1 MRHYR
6 LLILLFVL
14 PCSLTAQEKKATLGG
29 FVGDENNEPLPG
41 VSVLL
46 VGTSYGAITN
56 AAGEYKLKN
65 VAEGRYTIE
74 ISFVGYKKQSRS
86 INVDGKP
93 MNNINF
99 MLSETVEELNEI
111 VVMGKTT
118 ARELSEEPIAI
129 NSLGTRP
136 VIDQA
141 LGAEELLKTSTGV
154 VVRQSGGLGSGVNIN
169 LNGLSGQ
176 AVRVYFDGI
185 PIDVFGGGLQINTIP
200 VDALERIDVYKGV
213 MPVAIGT
220 DALGGG
226 INLVP
231 VRKNLDYLQT
241 SYTFGSFNTHR
252 LTLNANKIISDKLA
266 ISALSYFN
274 YSDNNYK
281 MRDISSATEVT
292 LPNGSIVAGPE
303 EVIDVER
310 FNDRHISGYLEAGI
324 KLRDLS
330 WADRLEFVSTYA
342 RRDDEIQHGA
352 FIFNT
357 SVGEAE
363 FQINT
368 FAQRLDYRKKL
379 LNDKLDVRYY
389 GVVSFANSQARD
401 STRFIYNWRGER
413 LETSNSDG
421 SEIFSIP
428 TLREGRDLGTAHR
441 LVLNYKINERL
452 DLNISEFFRYTRV
465 KGEDPANPGIDLG
478 GESVDPNTVPSTLGR
493 NIIGAELTSTFLK
506 EKLTAVA
513 FYKNYNYNA
522 ESIDILQS
530 QATVLPIREVRENDN
545 GYGLAVKYQIHP
557 SVFIRSSF
565 ERAVRIPRELEI
577 FGDFGAILPNYELR
591 PEKSN
596 NINLGIQ
603 YSKFL
608 SDSRE
613 LFIRLDGFTRAREDL
628 IRPDAFGPENIIFI
642 NEAEVDG
649 MGVELASRFSP
660 VNNLKLS
667 GNFTYQSNE
676 IASNNNAASG
686 GSIGAQVPN
695 IPRLFYNL
703 GARYTF
709 RDVFKKSNTLEAF
722 WNYFFI
728 DRFSINEVADINRAN
743 PDFIIPTQHLHNAGL
758 IYRLAEEG
766 LSFSVNVQNIFN
778 AEVFDNFRI
787 PRPGINYQFKIKYS
801 M

>member
-1 MRHYR
+1 MRHFFFLP
-6 LLILLFVL
+6 LLLVVPF
-14 PCSLTAQEKKATLGG
+14 CLTAQEKKATLRG
-29 FVGDENNEPLPG
+29 FVGDENNEALPG

-46 VGTSYGAITN
+46 VGTAYGAITN

-65 VAEGRYTIE
+65 VAAGRYTIE
-74 ISFVGYKKQSRS
+74 ISFVGFKKQSRT
-86 INVDGKP
+86 IDVDGKP
-93 MNNINF
+93 INDINF
-99 MLSETVEELNEI
+99 ILSETVQELNEI

-118 ARELSEEPIAI
+118 AREMSEEAIAI

-141 LGAEELLKTSTGV
+141 LGAEELLKVSTGV

-185 PIDVFGGGLQINTIP
+185 PIDVFGGGLQLNTIP
-200 VDALERIDVYKGV
+200 IDALERIDVYKGV

-231 VRKNLDYLQT
+231 ARKSLDYLQT

-252 LTLNANKIISDKLA
+252 LTLNANKNISDKLA
-266 ISALSYFN
+266 ISTLSYFN

-281 MRDISSATEVT
+281 MRDIISATEVT
-292 LPNGSIVAGPE
+292 LPDGNIVAGPE

-324 KLRDLS
+324 KLRNLS
-330 WADRLEFVSTYA
+330 WADRLEFVSSYA
-342 RRDDEIQHGA
+342 HRDDEIQHGA

-357 SVGEAE
+357 SVGEAA
-363 FQINT
+363 FQTST

-379 LNDKLDVRYY
+379 FNDKLDVRYY
-389 GVVSFANSQARD
+389 GVLSFANSQARD

-413 LETSNSDG
+413 LETANSDG
-421 SEIFSIP
+421 SEIFRIP

-441 LVLNYKINERL
+441 LVTNYKINERL
-452 DLNISEFFRYTRV
+452 DLTISEFFRYTRV
-465 KGEDPANPGIDLG
+465 KGEDPGNPGINLG
-478 GESVDPNTVPSTLGR
+478 GEFVDPNTVPSTLGR
-493 NIIGAELTSTFLK
+493 NIIGAELTSTFFK
-506 EKLTAVA
+506 KKLTAVA
-513 FYKNYNYNA
+513 LYKNYNYNA

-530 QATVLPIREVRENDN
+530 EGTVLPIRKVRENDN
-545 GYGLAVKYQIHP
+545 GYGLAFKYQIHP

-565 ERAVRIPRELEI
+565 ERAFRIPTEQEI

-591 PEKSN
+591 PEKSHN
-596 NINLGIQ
+596 YNLGIQ

-608 SDSRE
+608 PGSRE
-613 LFIRLDGFTRAREDL
+613 LFIRVDGFVREQEDL
-628 IRPDAFGPENIIFI
+628 IRPDAIGPENIIFI

-649 MGVELASRFSP
+649 MGIELASRFSP
-660 VNNLKLS
+660 VQNLKLS

-676 IASNNNAASG
+676 IAADNSAASG
-686 GSIGAQVPN
+686 GSIGVQVPN

-709 RDVFKKSNTLEAF
+709 GDVFKKSNNLEAF
-722 WNYFFI
+722 WNYFFT

-743 PDFIIPTQHLHNAGL
+743 PDFIIPAQHIHNAGI
-758 IYRLAEEG
+758 IYRLTEEG
-766 LSFSVNVQNIFN
+766 LSFSLNVQNIFN
-778 AEVFDNFRI
+778 TEVFDNFRI
-787 PRPGINYQFKIKYS
+787 PRPGINYQCKIKYS
-801 M
+801 L